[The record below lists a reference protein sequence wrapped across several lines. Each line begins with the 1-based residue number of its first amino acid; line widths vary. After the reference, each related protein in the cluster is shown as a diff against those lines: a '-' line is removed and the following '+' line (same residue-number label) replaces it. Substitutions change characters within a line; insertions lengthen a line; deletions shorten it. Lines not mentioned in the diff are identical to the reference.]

1 MNSSQS
7 EEVKNRRERGVLLAT
22 SFQKREL
29 TPVAQHHFVQMII
42 FLCFPVENS
51 VVYISILALSV
62 TDVFK
67 NRSIVQTIPK
77 DYERC
82 LWCTIV
88 EVEFESTNGLV
99 KTTANQVC
107 FHLLGLGPT

>member
-29 TPVAQHHFVQMII
+29 TPVAQHHFIQMII

-82 LWCTIV
+82 LWCTW
-88 EVEFESTNGLV
+88 
-99 KTTANQVC
+99 VC
-107 FHLLGLGPT
+107 FRCDC

>member
-7 EEVKNRRERGVLLAT
+7 EEVKNRRERGGVLLAT

-29 TPVAQHHFVQMII
+29 TPVAQHHFILMII

-51 VVYISILALSV
+51 IVYISILALSV

-82 LWCTIV
+82 LWCTW
-88 EVEFESTNGLV
+88 
-99 KTTANQVC
+99 VC
-107 FHLLGLGPT
+107 FRYD